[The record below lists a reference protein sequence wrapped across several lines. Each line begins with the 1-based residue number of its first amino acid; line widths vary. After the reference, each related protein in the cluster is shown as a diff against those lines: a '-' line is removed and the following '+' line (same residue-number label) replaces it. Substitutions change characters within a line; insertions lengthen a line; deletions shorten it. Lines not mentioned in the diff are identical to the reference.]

1 MELLSLKK
9 TPSKYSDTQKLPKV
23 YNLTNFQTMEYNKD
37 ITPNK
42 NWNDRKHAKN
52 NTNINFTYR
61 LKFKHITTNKYL
73 NIKNRKACKGGLEE
87 ESRNL
92 QLSSRQGRWVE
103 AGASHYPSDLRQ
115 VGAGAPNHLP
125 GNTFSGHKN
134 QEQTQNKNQRQE
146 LNQNRHLQRQT
157 RAQHQRW
164 GKGGDGMGH
173 RGVWGAA
180 GGIGGGWGGL

>member
-23 YNLTNFQTMEYNKD
+23 YNLTNSQTMEYNKD

-87 ESRNL
+87 GSRNL
-92 QLSSRQGRWVE
+92 QLSLGRE
-103 AGASHYPSDLRQ
+103 
-115 VGAGAPNHLP
+115 
-125 GNTFSGHKN
+125 
-134 QEQTQNKNQRQE
+134 
-146 LNQNRHLQRQT
+146 
-157 RAQHQRW
+157 
-164 GKGGDGMGH
+164 DG
-173 RGVWGAA
+173 
-180 GGIGGGWGGL
+180 